1 MQGTGP
7 GGGVCAGADR
17 GGTVV
22 VASGCAV
29 KTVEVWVGFAAVVAE
44 GVVGGCPPDRVCLGR
59 CSREAGG
66 NEGKDRGLELLFG
79 FNYIGSSL

>member
-29 KTVEVWVGFAAVVAE
+29 KTVEVWVGFAAVVA
-44 GVVGGCPPDRVCLGR
+44 
-59 CSREAGG
+59 
-66 NEGKDRGLELLFG
+66 
-79 FNYIGSSL
+79 